1 RGGLHRRR
9 HPPLGDPRTRRPLA
23 ARPGEQARRSARAQ
37 AREHPAVSP
46 ADSRGRELLTE
57 ESERVL
63 ARQAAV
69 AALTAVG
76 RMRTDAG
83 VGTVW
88 AGSGPVAAGAGAD
101 AGPGGGGPGVT
112 GAGGTGGAS
121 GLGPTS
127 GGGSGSRVGRPVG
140 FASPERAVRRR
151 TRGGWAARG

>member
-1 RGGLHRRR
+1 M
-9 HPPLGDPRTRRPLA
+9 
-23 ARPGEQARRSARAQ
+23 
-37 AREHPAVSP
+37 SP

-83 VGTVW
+83 AGPEAAGSPRGTAGAGVGTAG
-88 AGSGPVAAGAGAD
+88 AGSGPEAAGAGAA